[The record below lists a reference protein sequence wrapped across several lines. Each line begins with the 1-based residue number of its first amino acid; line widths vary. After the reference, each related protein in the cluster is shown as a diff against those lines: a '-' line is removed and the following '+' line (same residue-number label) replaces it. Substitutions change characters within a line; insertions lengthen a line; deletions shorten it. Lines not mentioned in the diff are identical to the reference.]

1 MTISTSHLTRTAGV
15 FAVASG
21 LLYIIIQFV
30 HPAEDAA
37 TVTTGTWSIVGSM
50 TEFMATFG
58 MVGVTGI
65 YLRQVTT
72 SGILGLIGFVLFWCF
87 YLLTAAFNFA
97 ETLIMPPL
105 AAQAPQFV
113 NSFEGIFTETAPQ
126 VDIGVLPAVSP
137 IAAVLYMLGGALFGL
152 AIFRARVLDRWAGA
166 LRAVGAVSTLAVPLL
181 PHAVGRFAAIP
192 VGLAMVWLGY
202 SLWTLERRTILPHG
216 GGPLLDLSTA
226 T

>member
-1 MTISTSHLTRTAGV
+1 MTISTSHLTRAAGL

-21 LLYIIIQFV
+21 FLYIIIQFV
-30 HPAEDAA
+30 HPAENAA
-37 TVTTGTWSIVGSM
+37 TVTTSAWAVVGYM
-50 TEFMATFG
+50 TEFMAIFG
-58 MVGVTGI
+58 MIGVTGI
-65 YLRQVTT
+65 YLRQVTA
-72 SGILGLIGFVLFWCF
+72 SGILGLIGFVMFWCF

-113 NSFEGIFTETAPQ
+113 DSFEGIFAGTASQ
-126 VDIGVLPAVSP
+126 VDLGSLPTISP
-137 IAAVLYMLGGALFGL
+137 IAAVLYVLGGALFGF

-166 LRAVGAVSTLAVPLL
+166 LLSVGAVLTLVVPLL

-192 VGLAMVWLGY
+192 VGLGMVWLGY
-202 SLWTLERRTILPHG
+202 SLWSVERRTISSPG
-216 GGPLLDLSTA
+216 ADSRLDLSTA

>member
-1 MTISTSHLTRTAGV
+1 MTISTSHLTRAAGL

-30 HPAEDAA
+30 HPAENAA
-37 TVTTGTWSIVGSM
+37 TVTTSAWAVVGYM
-50 TEFMATFG
+50 TELMAIFG
-58 MVGVTGI
+58 MIGVTGI
-65 YLRQVTT
+65 YLRQVTA
-72 SGILGLIGFVLFWCF
+72 SGILGLVGFVLFWCF

-113 NSFEGIFTETAPQ
+113 DGFEGVFAGTASQ
-126 VDIGVLPAVSP
+126 VDLGSLPAISP
-137 IAAVLYMLGGALFGL
+137 IAAVLYVLGGALFGL

-166 LRAVGAVSTLAVPLL
+166 LLSVGAVLTLVVPLL
-181 PHAVGRFAAIP
+181 PHAIGRFAAIP
-192 VGLAMVWLGY
+192 VGLAMAWLGY
-202 SLWTLERRTILPHG
+202 SLWSVERRTISSPGADPRH
-216 GGPLLDLSTA
+216 DLTTA